1 MADAFRLSRVSV
13 SLSEHDGT
21 PNTLLE
27 AMACGAFP
35 VVGDV
40 ASVREWIR
48 DGINGVVVSALDS
61 TEVAAALMRALGD
74 DAIVQAAKEENE
86 RLVLARADYQR
97 NMRDVESQYEMLA
110 RGEIKPH
117 VGEEAVGKAGPFQ
130 YLDEK
135 GAL

>member
-1 MADAFRLSRVSV
+1 MPFRLSATS
-13 SLSEHDGT
+13 
-21 PNTLLE
+21 PP
-27 AMACGAFP
+27 CGN
-35 VVGDV
+35 G
-40 ASVREWIR
+40 IR
-48 DGINGVVVSALDS
+48 DEINGVVVSALDS